1 MAVVTTLSNHYKYQL
16 MKKKIDLS
24 ADDLKIIL
32 MNNTFTFDRDAH
44 ATLANIASDQLSTS
58 NGYTQNDKTLT
69 TLALAE
75 DDANDKGEMTCD
87 DISWT
92 AAGGDIGPTG
102 AAIILDFSAIGDT
115 EFFTTEEDRTFTAG
129 TSSWANVDLGGSFD
143 KTTDLSLV
151 ASAVGQYCKITFADI
166 GTSLVAGGR
175 YRLQYDY
182 SESTAGYEFKL
193 NGTALQV
200 LGDAVAG
207 TDQYI
212 DFVAD
217 EDYAT
222 TDELRIYSKT
232 NSAAAGDFDN
242 FSIKEIATVI
252 GCIDY
257 GVDYTVPDGSA
268 FWIKDIKIATS

>member
-1 MAVVTTLSNHYKYQL
+1 MAVTLTLSNHYKYQL
-16 MKKKIDLS
+16 MRGEINLT

-32 MNNTFTFDRDAH
+32 MDDSFVFDKDAH
-44 ATLANIASDQLSTS
+44 ATLADVTANQLATS
-58 NGYTQNDKTLT
+58 NGYTQNDETLT
-69 TLALAE
+69 TPALTE
-75 DDANDKGEMTCD
+75 DDVNDKGHFACD
-87 DISWT
+87 DITWT
-92 AAGGDIGPTG
+92 ATGGDIGPTG
-102 AAIILDFSAIGDT
+102 AAIVLDFSSLDDT

-193 NGTALQV
+193 NGAALQV
-200 LGDAVAG
+200 LGDAVVG

-232 NSAAAGDFDN
+232 NSSAAGDFDN
-242 FSIKEIATVI
+242 FSIREIATVI

-257 GVDYTVPDGSA
+257 GSDYTIPNGSA
-268 FWIKDIKIATS
+268 FVIRDIEIDTN